1 MKKFVQR
8 LRQYFAAK
16 RHQRLVSAAESIFQI
31 KEYEGNLWITY
42 DGNLVMPI
50 SMLKNIILD
59 SSDGTLDSAIKHIIT
74 MREEFIK
81 RNEKDCDYDTRFIHT
96 IC

>member
-8 LRQYFAAK
+8 LRQHFAAK
-16 RHQRLVSAAESIFQI
+16 KHQRLVSAAESIFQI

-59 SSDGTLDSAIKHIIT
+59 SSDGTLDSAIKHINT

-81 RNEKDCDYDTRFIHT
+81 RNEKDCGYDTRFIHT